1 MGNGEIRTLNILYLS
16 FYRPLRIK
24 RVNGYFET
32 KSTRD
37 SSSSKGQTKTELHS
51 DTGKLSL
58 LQVVR
63 GERPQHSHR

>member
-1 MGNGEIRTLNILYLS
+1 MGSGEIRTLNMLYLS

-24 RVNGYFET
+24 RVDRCFET
-32 KSTRD
+32 KNTRD
-37 SSSSKGQTKTELHS
+37 SSSSTGHTTTELHS
-51 DTGKLSL
+51 DTDMLSL